1 MRRSFVGRPPP
12 VVVGSAGQARPGL
25 EHEADAESGR
35 LHGSTRPLARTR
47 DRHPRNSRKPI
58 LRNLARVGQTV
69 SSTRSRNA
77 SGRCGGHKAP
87 YGGEGTGPS
96 APPEACLEVPRPS
109 DSLRAVPIIRLGAV
123 EPSETPEGR
132 SRASASGWP
141 ERTPRSGQPYFAPG
155 DTDPSTGP
163 TWSCANSRRKDRDNF
178 RDTNRV
184 PSGHES
190 LDGTRFGTIFGTPQA
205 HALTTRC
212 RSAPG
217 RRPVVRG
224 KVHVESVAVG
234 RSRPQHQP
242 ERWWLARPQCP

>member
-96 APPEACLEVPRPS
+96 ARRLRRVLRSHDPATASVPCRSSGSVPSSRRRRRRGGPELQRPDGRNGHHVPVSPTLPLVTRTRALGLPG
-109 DSLRAVPIIRLGAV
+109 AVPTADVRI
-123 EPSETPEGR
+123 
-132 SRASASGWP
+132 
-141 ERTPRSGQPYFAPG
+141 
-155 DTDPSTGP
+155 
-163 TWSCANSRRKDRDNF
+163 
-178 RDTNRV
+178 
-184 PSGHES
+184 
-190 LDGTRFGTIFGTPQA
+190 GTIFGT
-205 HALTTRC
+205 RIV
-212 RSAPG
+212 S
-217 RRPVVRG
+217 RRDMNPWTG
-224 KVHVESVAVG
+224 HVSG
-234 RSRPQHQP
+234 QFSGHPRRM
-242 ERWWLARPQCP
+242 L